1 MKVIFLDI
9 DGVLNSDEYIDKVKR
24 LNLQGIEKEI
34 DIEKVKILKK
44 IIDETGAKVVLSS
57 SWRYTKNAKYLKE
70 LLSEYGIY
78 VDSTPFM
85 QNERGLEIKQWL
97 SYNPDVEDFIILDDE
112 IYPSYDENLLKKLVK
127 ISNENGRGLG
137 EGLLISDIE
146 EIVKRLGKVKKEE
159 LERSLNK
166 MLENGYELVTMSIT
180 GTAKA
185 ILVLKKSSV

>member
-1 MKVIFLDI
+1 
-9 DGVLNSDEYIDKVKR
+9 
-24 LNLQGIEKEI
+24 
-34 DIEKVKILKK
+34 
-44 IIDETGAKVVLSS
+44 
-57 SWRYTKNAKYLKE
+57 
-70 LLSEYGIY
+70 
-78 VDSTPFM
+78 M

-159 LERSLNK
+159 LER
-166 MLENGYELVTMSIT
+166 
-180 GTAKA
+180 
-185 ILVLKKSSV
+185 

>member
-159 LERSLNK
+159 LER
-166 MLENGYELVTMSIT
+166 
-180 GTAKA
+180 
-185 ILVLKKSSV
+185 